1 MTTIYWAHRILGY
14 GSKALRFSG
23 RDWCEV
29 FCQETDGDD
38 STPECLHPI
47 IVLSRVFRDLDD
59 PCDRQNPAH
68 AK

>member
-1 MTTIYWAHRILGY
+1 MAV
-14 GSKALRFSG
+14 KALRFSG

-47 IVLSRVFRDLDD
+47 IVLSRVIRDLDD
-59 PCDRQNPAH
+59 PGDRQNPAH